1 MQARADRQHEWN
13 VSPAQAVAIQERLRR
28 LTRSEGEAATAR
40 VKRVAG
46 IDVGVKNDVARAAVV
61 VLSYPELALLDVA
74 LAEEKVRF
82 PYVPGLLT
90 FREGPVVLA
99 ALAHL
104 RVEPD
109 LLIFDGQGIAHPRR
123 MGIATHIGLLL
134 DRPSVGCAKSRLW
147 GAHDEP
153 GQQKG
158 DWAPLYDGQE
168 IIGAVLRTRVKVKP
182 VYVSIGHKIDLS
194 GAVQYVL
201 GCCTR
206 YRLPETTRLAHRA
219 AGGQVSAAWQQPLIE
234 QSEKV

>member
-1 MQARADRQHEWN
+1 VQARTDRLHEWN
-13 VSPAQAVAIQERLRR
+13 VSPAQAVVIQERLRR
-28 LTRSEGEAATAR
+28 LTRSEGDAATAR
-40 VKRVAG
+40 VQRVAG
-46 IDVGVKNDVARAAVV
+46 IDVGIKNDVARAAVV

-74 LAEEKVRF
+74 LAEERVRF

-99 ALAHL
+99 ALARL

-134 DRPSVGCAKSRLW
+134 DRPSIGCAKSRLW

-158 DWAPLYDGQE
+158 DWTPLYDGQE
-168 IIGAVLRTRVKVKP
+168 IIGAVLRTRTKVKP

-219 AGGQVSAAWQQPLIE
+219 ASDQASAAWQQPLIE
-234 QSEKV
+234 QGEKV